1 MNGNKPFKALNTM
14 LQQENNRQR
23 KVKTEMEVKQIL
35 TERSDLK
42 KLRNRNAQDFYKKVG
57 IIKI

>member
-1 MNGNKPFKALNTM
+1 MNGNEPLKGLSQM
-14 LQQENNRQR
+14 LQQETTRRR
-23 KVKTEMEVKQIL
+23 KIKTEMEVKQIL

>member
-14 LQQENNRQR
+14 LQQEHNRQR

>member
-1 MNGNKPFKALNTM
+1 MNGNKPLKGLGQM
-14 LQQENNRQR
+14 LQQETIRRR
-23 KVKTEMEVKQIL
+23 KIKTEMEVKQIL

-42 KLRNRNAQDFYKKVG
+42 KLRNRNARDFYKKVG

>member
-1 MNGNKPFKALNTM
+1 MI
-14 LQQENNRQR
+14 QQETTRRR
-23 KVKTEMEVKQIL
+23 KIKTEMEVKQIL

-42 KLRNRNAQDFYKKVG
+42 KLRNRNARDFYKKVG

>member
-1 MNGNKPFKALNTM
+1 MNGNKPLKGLSQM
-14 LQQENNRQR
+14 LQQETTRRR
-23 KVKTEMEVKQIL
+23 KIKTEMEVKQIL

>member
-14 LQQENNRQR
+14 LQQEHSRQR
-23 KVKTEMEVKQIL
+23 KAKTEMEVKQIL

>member
-1 MNGNKPFKALNTM
+1 MNGNKPLKGLSQM
-14 LQQENNRQR
+14 IQQETTRRR
-23 KVKTEMEVKQIL
+23 KIKTEMEVKQIL

-42 KLRNRNAQDFYKKVG
+42 KLRNRNARDFYKKVG

>member
-1 MNGNKPFKALNTM
+1 MNGNKPLKGLGQM
-14 LQQENNRQR
+14 LQQETARRR
-23 KVKTEMEVKQIL
+23 KIKTEMEVKQIL

-42 KLRNRNAQDFYKKVG
+42 KLRNRNARDFYKKVG